1 MLHGDAVSAF
11 GAFHYTAEPAVCALA
26 RISDLCVVRELVL
39 TAQKEVGGYN
49 TGTVQHCKVM
59 ILDVSVFAVVCL
71 ALTVQEKAV
80 LPVECTL
87 LRHDL

>member
-1 MLHGDAVSAF
+1 MLYPHLAHFIIPLSQL
-11 GAFHYTAEPAVCALA
+11 CALA

-59 ILDVSVFAVVCL
+59 ILDVGVFAVIRL
-71 ALTVQEKAV
+71 SSSIQEQAMSSI
-80 LPVECTL
+80 ERAF
-87 LRHDL
+87 LRHNLYAE

>member
-1 MLHGDAVSAF
+1 MLYPHLAHFIIPLSQL
-11 GAFHYTAEPAVCALA
+11 CALA

-59 ILDVSVFAVVCL
+59 ILDVGVYRPRMMAVSDVVFGVSL
-71 ALTVQEKAV
+71 
-80 LPVECTL
+80 
-87 LRHDL
+87 